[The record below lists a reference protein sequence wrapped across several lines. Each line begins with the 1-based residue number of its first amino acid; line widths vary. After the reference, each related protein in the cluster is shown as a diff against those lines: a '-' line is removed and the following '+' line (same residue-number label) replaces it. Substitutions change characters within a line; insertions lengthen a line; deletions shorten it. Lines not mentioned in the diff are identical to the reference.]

1 MRILL
6 IFRIRQL
13 ETELESNRGTV
24 SQMGAKIENLEELKQ
39 AQADEYSALALSC
52 TQFEDRL
59 LKSED
64 ENRHLLQ
71 QLVKVK
77 QQLADHLNT
86 QNEEVIELV
95 MFPSYV
101 WWTKIYRPSSWNQ
114 LVWFQPWKPNRIFC
128 CPLPTK
134 SRYYSP
140 RNCSPHFVCLVFTWK
155 TLPLFF

>member
-101 WWTKIYRPSSWNQ
+101 
-114 LVWFQPWKPNRIFC
+114 
-128 CPLPTK
+128 
-134 SRYYSP
+134 
-140 RNCSPHFVCLVFTWK
+140 
-155 TLPLFF
+155 